1 MYKRQDKYVAVSWD
15 DAFAAIGRKL
25 KTCDPTKVVLY
36 ASGRASLETSFM
48 YSLFARMWG
57 QQNLPDSSNMC
68 HETTSVGLKS
78 AIGSPVATIQMED
91 YDKCDAIF
99 SFGQNVAT
107 NAPRMLHNLQ
117 ACAKRG
123 VEIVTFNPLR
133 ERGWERFASPQNPV
147 QMLTCL
153 LYTSPSPRD

>member
-1 MYKRQDKYVAVSWD
+1 
-15 DAFAAIGRKL
+15 
-25 KTCDPTKVVLY
+25 
-36 ASGRASLETSFM
+36 
-48 YSLFARMWG
+48 
-57 QQNLPDSSNMC
+57 MC

-147 QMLTCL
+147 QMLTGSSTDISTQYHQVKAGGDIAAPTVICKL
-153 LYTSPSPRD
+153 WIEEADRAIGQVRKPCEHGTQ